1 MGKLEDTLAEARMHM
16 PSPSPIVG
24 FGRKKL
30 PGETRSQQMSA
41 TPIDYDTTPVL
52 PINSSSAYKIP
63 SFINNI
69 RVNFLLD
76 TGDSFLR
83 MCGKRCEETATAK
96 PDWTSLGGSG
106 WDTIEDS
113 WSCSSWRQNW
123 T

>member
-76 TGDSFLR
+76 TG
-83 MCGKRCEETATAK
+83 AAV
-96 PDWTSLGGSG
+96 SLILKDVWEKVRRNGNS
-106 WDTIEDS
+106 
-113 WSCSSWRQNW
+113 
-123 T
+123 